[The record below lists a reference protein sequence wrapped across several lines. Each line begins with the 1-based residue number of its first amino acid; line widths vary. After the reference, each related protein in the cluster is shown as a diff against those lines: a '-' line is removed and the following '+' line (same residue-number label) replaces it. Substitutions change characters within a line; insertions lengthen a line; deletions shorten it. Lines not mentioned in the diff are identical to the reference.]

1 MPDKTDWD
9 VVTGVGLTALGA
21 AAIRAIEGHHPEP
34 LVSDPYAAAF
44 VRAAGQLPRP
54 LPVTPEEADADPDF
68 PWYGLARYLGVR
80 SKFFDGFFA
89 AATQAAGIRQ
99 VVILAAGLD
108 TRAFRLG
115 WPDGMTLH
123 EIDKPLVISFKN
135 SVLAGEGA
143 IAGCERRTAPCDLRD
158 DWATALLAAGFDP
171 ARPTAWLAEG
181 LFMYLPDEAKD
192 ALLASVD
199 RLSAAGSRV
208 AIEHVPSAV
217 QDRGTAAGSAV
228 VSRVDDDLAGL
239 WATEYRHDPVAAL
252 RTSGWTVTAD
262 LVPDVAER
270 YGRPLTDVPL
280 ASQLSSVLVTGVKPA
295 LENP

>member
-1 MPDKTDWD
+1 MPDEPDWD

-21 AAIRAIEGHHPEP
+21 AAVRAIEGHHPRA

-44 VRAAGQLPRP
+44 VRAAASQLPQP
-54 LPVTPEEADADPDF
+54 LAVTPEEADADPGF
-68 PWYGLARYLGVR
+68 PWYGLAHYLGVR

-115 WPDGMTLH
+115 WPDGTALY
-123 EIDKPLVISFKN
+123 EIDKPLVIAFKD
-135 SVLAGEGA
+135 SVLAEAGA
-143 IAGCERRTAPCDLRD
+143 AVRCDRRTVACDLRD
-158 DWATALLAAGFDP
+158 DWAAALLAAGFDT

-192 ALLASVD
+192 ALLASVE
-199 RLSAAGSRV
+199 RLSAAGSRI

-217 QDRGTAAGSAV
+217 QVRDATAGAAV
-228 VSRVDDDLAGL
+228 ANRVDDDLAEL
-239 WATEYRHDPVAAL
+239 WATEYQHDPVAAL
-252 RTSGWTVTAD
+252 RARGWAVTAD

-270 YGRPLTDVPL
+270 YGRPLTEAAL
-280 ASQLSSVLVTGVKPA
+280 ASQLSSALVTGEKPA
-295 LENP
+295 